1 MYSNFEKLGNKYGLT
16 KLSLS
21 YDLPES
27 AEDTFSGGI
36 KFSFFGAEGSHRLG
50 FHLSQKSQ
58 GSSFYPVLEIN
69 WADIEQDEKIIFGD
83 SFSDDP
89 KVHAW
94 IVDSLLEVFAV
105 AVQQT
110 YLEILTLGTK
120 SESSE
125 CGTKLAVPELSAA
138 RNFANWIDCA
148 HFH

>member
-1 MYSNFEKLGNKYGLT
+1 MYSNFEKLGRKYGLT

-27 AEDTFSGGI
+27 TEDAFSGGI
-36 KFSFFGAEGSHRLG
+36 QFSFFGTEGSHSLG
-50 FHLSQKSQ
+50 FHLSQKSH
-58 GSSFYPVLEIN
+58 GSGFYPVLEIN
-69 WADIEQDEKIIFGD
+69 WADMEQDEKITFGD

-110 YLEILTLGTK
+110 YLEILTLGTT
-120 SESSE
+120 SELSE

-138 RNFANWIDCA
+138 RNFVDWTDCA
-148 HFH
+148 HLH

>member
-1 MYSNFEKLGNKYGLT
+1 M
-16 KLSLS
+16 
-21 YDLPES
+21 
-27 AEDTFSGGI
+27 DTLI
-36 KFSFFGAEGSHRLG
+36 QLKAMR
-50 FHLSQKSQ
+50 K
-58 GSSFYPVLEIN
+58 
-69 WADIEQDEKIIFGD
+69 DEKIIFGD